1 MSRSQVRKLHI
12 VTQGCQMNEYDS
24 ARMRDLL
31 GASDSLIATE
41 DPQYLDEAT
50 EVLKAAV
57 NKDNRNPFAWYQLGV
72 VYSQQG
78 DIARAQLA
86 TAESS
91 LLERNYAGAIR
102 SSQIAMGGIPE
113 NTPDWIRA
121 QDISFIAK
129 AEFEKNNRRR

>member
-1 MSRSQVRKLHI
+1 MLESGKPDEALQALRKSVQLTNNQPLI
-12 VTQGCQMNEYDS
+12 
-24 ARMRDLL
+24 
-31 GASDSLIATE
+31 ASLFGHALIATE
-41 DPQYLDEAT
+41 DPQYLDEA
-50 EVLKAAV
+50 EQVLKAAV

-91 LLERNYAGAIR
+91 LLGQNYAAAIR
-102 SSQIAMGGIPE
+102 SSQVAMAGIKE

-129 AEFEKNNRRR
+129 AEFEKNSRRR